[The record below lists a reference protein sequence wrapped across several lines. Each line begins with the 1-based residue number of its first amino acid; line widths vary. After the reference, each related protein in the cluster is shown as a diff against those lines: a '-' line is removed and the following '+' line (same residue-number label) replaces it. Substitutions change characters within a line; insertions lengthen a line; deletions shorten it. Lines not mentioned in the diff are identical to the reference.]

1 MASHRKHKAGRMQPS
16 RVAHYLTVPA
26 QATPAIF
33 IVVFA
38 LLMSLARLAG
48 LFGLWLGVL
57 LFFGFILT
65 PSR

>member
-1 MASHRKHKAGRMQPS
+1 MQPS